1 VTRRRWFLGGALA
14 VVALAAA
21 VAVYAATRPEP
32 IRKRGSAKQEFV
44 TTEAPKVKPPPR
56 QDPTPWAMYGYDRQR
71 QHVSPYNLKPPYRR
85 VWQIDAHDTVEFPPS
100 VGFGKVFVPQQK
112 GLFFALDARTG
123 HLRWRKKMGRCA
135 AASPALSHGIVYQ
148 SYMDFVPCPQGR
160 PGASGFVIA
169 WNAKNGHRIWKWN
182 GQPVESSPLVVGHT
196 VYVGS
201 WDHGLH
207 ALNAKNGH
215 QRWRFG
221 ADDQVNTSPAYSNGT
236 LFFGTYAGSVYAI
249 DARTGHMRWKSTQ
262 AREFYY
268 ATPTVAYGRVYIGSS
283 DGTMYVYGAKSG
295 RLLWARPLGSYIYG
309 AAAVYKRRVFVGTYD
324 GSLYSLDAAT
334 GDVKWSIST
343 AAAVHSAPT
352 VMRGLVYYATC
363 SSCGSAASRAVK
375 HGPDG
380 THAVN
385 WKNGHQ
391 VWSFPAGKYAN
402 PVVADTRR
410 IYVTGQSAV
419 YALAPRH

>member
-1 VTRRRWFLGGALA
+1 MTRRRWLFGGALA

-71 QHVSPYNLKPPYRR
+71 QHVSPYDLKPPYRR

-112 GLFFALDARTG
+112 GLFFALDSRTG

-135 AASPALSHGIVYQ
+135 AASPALAHGVVYQ

-169 WNAKNGHRIWKWN
+169 WNAKNGHRIWKWS
-182 GQPVESSPLVVGHT
+182 GQPVESSPLVVGNT

-207 ALNAKNGH
+207 ALNAKTGH
-215 QRWRFG
+215 QRWRFE

-283 DGTMYVYGAKSG
+283 DGTEYVYGAKSG

-334 GDVKWSIST
+334 GDVKWRIST

-352 VMRGLVYYATC
+352 VMHGLVYYATC

-385 WKNGHQ
+385 WKTGHQ